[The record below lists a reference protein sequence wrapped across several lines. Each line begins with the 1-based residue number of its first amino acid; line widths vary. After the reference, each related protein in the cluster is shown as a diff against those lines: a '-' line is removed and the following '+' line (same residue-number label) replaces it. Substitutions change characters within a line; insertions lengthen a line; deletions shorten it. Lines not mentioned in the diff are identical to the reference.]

1 MQAGSER
8 PPGTKTLDYSTLPA
22 SVRLDETIASVDAR
36 PVPDPHAGRNLE
48 QHEALRDD

>member
-8 PPGTKTLDYSTLPA
+8 PETKPLDHSTLPA
-22 SVRLDETIASVDAR
+22 SVRLDETIASVDGR
-36 PVPDPHAGRNLE
+36 PVPDPHAGRNRE